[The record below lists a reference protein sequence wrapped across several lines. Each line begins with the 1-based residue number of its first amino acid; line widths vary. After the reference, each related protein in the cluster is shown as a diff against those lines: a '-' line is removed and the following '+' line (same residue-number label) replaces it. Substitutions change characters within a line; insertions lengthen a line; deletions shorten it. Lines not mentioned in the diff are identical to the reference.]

1 MIAGPGRTPEIS
13 IRSATGPTRA
23 VAIVLPGGKV
33 NSVDPVGPRQLAVFR
48 MLPFARLL
56 HRRGHTAG
64 LAVWTVRYRC
74 QGWNGEQMSPVADVR
89 WVLTELRRRHGN
101 VPAVLIGHSMGGRA
115 ALRAAAAS
123 QVRGVLALAPW
134 LPDDEPVA
142 QLAGRSVL
150 IAHGT
155 LDSVT
160 SPRASSRYALQA
172 VAAGVTDIQVVL
184 VRGDLHAMLLRWR
197 RWNRLTTQFVSRVL
211 GGAVRQS
218 DDRWPL
224 QGAHDVTARLQDP
237 PTRLT

>member
-1 MIAGPGRTPEIS
+1 MITHPGSTPEIS
-13 IRSATGPTRA
+13 VRPASGPTRA
-23 VAIVLPGGKV
+23 VAVVLPGGKV
-33 NSVDPVGPRQLAVFR
+33 ESVDPVGPRHVAVLR

-56 HRRGHTAG
+56 HRRGHAAG

-74 QGWNGEQMSPVADVR
+74 KGWNGEQMSPVTDVE
-89 WVLTELRRRHGN
+89 WVLAELRRRHGD
-101 VPAVLIGHSMGGRA
+101 VPVVLIGHSMGGRA

-155 LDSVT
+155 LDPVT
-160 SPRASSRYALQA
+160 SPQASVRYALRA
-172 VAAGVTDIQVVL
+172 AAAGVGDVRLVL

-197 RWNRLTTQFVSRVL
+197 RWNRLTTHFVARVL
-211 GGAVRQS
+211 GASVQ
-218 DDRWPL
+218 PK
-224 QGAHDVTARLQDP
+224 
-237 PTRLT
+237 